1 MKAALLEAPRRMT
14 VGSQPD
20 PALPA
25 GHILVRAAVTAICGT
40 DVSIWAGKMP
50 SRMPLIPGHECT
62 GVVEDTGEGVSL
74 LKKGDRVVLNPLV
87 SCGKCRYCQRGLI
100 NLCLN
105 GGLRGRELP
114 GTFAE
119 YTVVHET
126 DAFIIPE
133 NVSFGGATN
142 FVGLATVVYSQR
154 KAPYIPGGS
163 VAILGQGSTGLL
175 HTQLAKASGAA
186 SVIAVTRSRWKLEMA
201 QKMGAD
207 HIVPA
212 GEGSP
217 VEAVLGLTEGLGA
230 QVVIETAGSAET
242 MRQAHDMV
250 RPGGVILQFGIG
262 PAAVDGMPGQTYY
275 FKDLTVIGSR
285 ACLAEDFERAVEI
298 VAKGL
303 VDVEPIVTHRF
314 PLEAIQEGFEF
325 VEGGGDGGTLRAVVD
340 INEAA

>member
-1 MKAALLEAPRRMT
+1 MTGRFFQDSKWIFCHESRSSRSAPQDD
-14 VGSQPD
+14 GG
-20 PALPA
+20 LPA
-25 GHILVRAAVTAICGT
+25 GPGPSGRAHPREGGGHRHLRNGRLHLG
-40 DVSIWAGKMP
+40 GKMP

-87 SCGKCRYCQRGLI
+87 SCEMPLLPAGADQPVLERRPPRPGAAGHLRRVHRRPRDG
-100 NLCLN
+100 CLYHS
-105 GGLRGRELP
+105 GERELR
-114 GTFAE
+114 
-119 YTVVHET
+119 
-126 DAFIIPE
+126 
-133 NVSFGGATN
+133 GATN

-217 VEAVLGLTEGLGA
+217 VEAVLGLTEGWA
-230 QVVIETAGSAET
+230 P
-242 MRQAHDMV
+242 RW
-250 RPGGVILQFGIG
+250 
-262 PAAVDGMPGQTYY
+262 
-275 FKDLTVIGSR
+275 
-285 ACLAEDFERAVEI
+285 
-298 VAKGL
+298 
-303 VDVEPIVTHRF
+303 
-314 PLEAIQEGFEF
+314 
-325 VEGGGDGGTLRAVVD
+325 
-340 INEAA
+340 